1 MTLMTAAKGPTA
13 KIPPLLKFENLPW
26 VVFVTREE
34 APRALDES
42 DDRSEIQD
50 LADRVEAG
58 EITEEQFHD
67 LIGPS
72 PGYRP
77 VDVYGPY
84 SERQAEALAAYLSQP
99 EVAPKYGVTTAV
111 PGRLT
116 RFIA

>member
-1 MTLMTAAKGPTA
+1 MTLMATEKRSAV
-13 KIPPLLKFENLPW
+13 IPPLLKFATIPW
-26 VVFVTREE
+26 VVFVTRQE
-34 APRALDES
+34 APIALDEIA
-42 DDRSEIQD
+42 DRMEIED
-50 LADRVEAG
+50 LADRFEAG
-58 EITEEQFHD
+58 ELTEDQFHE

-84 SERQAEALAAYLSQP
+84 SERQAEALAAYLQQP
-99 EVAPKYGVTTAV
+99 DVAAKHGVTTAV

>member
-1 MTLMTAAKGPTA
+1 MLMTAVQRPAQV
-13 KIPPLLKFENLPW
+13 PPLLKFENIPW

-34 APRALDES
+34 APVALDVIE
-42 DDRSEIQD
+42 DRFEVEV
-50 LADRVEAG
+50 LAERLQAG
-58 EITEEQFHD
+58 EITEEEFHD
-67 LIGPS
+67 AIGPS

-84 SERQAEALAAYLSQP
+84 SERQAEVLAEYLSQP
-99 EVAPKYGVTTAV
+99 EVAAKHGITTAV